1 MCTFDK
7 LSKLVLYFCQSN
19 IRLEIIRDCKMRIF
33 VNCAIGWPV
42 PLTTTNTTPCPYVTQ
57 NLRVEE
63 ISVLGCFAT
72 GSAAVAARVSF

>member
-1 MCTFDK
+1 MCTYDK

-19 IRLEIIRDCKMRIF
+19 IRLEIIREFKDENICELCHWLACTP
-33 VNCAIGWPV
+33 NY
-42 PLTTTNTTPCPYVTQ
+42 NTTPYVTQ

>member
-1 MCTFDK
+1 MCTFGK

-19 IRLEIIRDCKMRIF
+19 IRLEIIRDFKDELCPRLA
-33 VNCAIGWPV
+33 C
-42 PLTTTNTTPCPYVTQ
+42 TTINYNTTPYVTQ

>member
-1 MCTFDK
+1 MECAP
-7 LSKLVLYFCQSN
+7 
-19 IRLEIIRDCKMRIF
+19 LENCPNWFYIF
-33 VNCAIGWPV
+33 VKAIILGSKSSVILKMDICELCPR
-42 PLTTTNTTPCPYVTQ
+42 LACTTNYNTTPYVTQ

>member
-1 MCTFDK
+1 MILKMDICE
-7 LSKLVLYFCQSN
+7 LCP
-19 IRLEIIRDCKMRIF
+19 RLAC
-33 VNCAIGWPV
+33 
-42 PLTTTNTTPCPYVTQ
+42 TTNYNTTPYVTQ